1 MSRRV
6 EFFVL
11 CPVSN
16 PDALELQEVYTTS
29 VKSVVDDV
37 IMGDNQSITKCDS
50 LIDYCN
56 FVIKQQLIVDKHFI
70 ELMSKCAVYPEDFLS
85 KVFTV
90 TYKAI
95 CDFDFTEW
103 LDIADVKQLHFLAYG
118 LKELKD
124 EIIKCSEELDIPLDN
139 LIIIMLY
146 DA

>member
-1 MSRRV
+1 MSRRA

-11 CPVSN
+11 DHVSN
-16 PDALELQEVYTTS
+16 PYGLELQEVYMTS

-37 IMGDNQSITKCDS
+37 IMGDNQSVTKCDS
-50 LIDYCN
+50 LIDNCCYDL
-56 FVIKQQLIVDKHFI
+56 KEQLIVDKYFI
-70 ELMSKCAVYPEDFLS
+70 KLMSKCAVYPEEFSS
-85 KVFTV
+85 KLFTL

-118 LKELKD
+118 IKELKD
-124 EIIKCSEELDIPLDN
+124 EIIKCSEELDIHLDD

>member
-16 PDALELQEVYTTS
+16 PDGLELQEVYSTS

-37 IMGDNQSITKCDS
+37 IMGDNQSITKCNS
-50 LIDYCN
+50 LIDYCC
-56 FVIKQQLIVDKHFI
+56 FDIKEQLINEKCFI
-70 ELMSKCAVYPEDFLS
+70 ELMSKCAVYPEEFSS
-85 KVFTV
+85 KVFTM

-118 LKELKD
+118 LKSLKD
-124 EIIKCSEELDIPLDN
+124 EIIKCSEELDIHLDH

>member
-16 PDALELQEVYTTS
+16 PNALELQEVYTTS

-50 LIDYCN
+50 LIDYFN
-56 FVIKQQLIVDKHFI
+56 FNIKEQLIVDKHFI

-90 TYKAI
+90 TYKSI

-118 LKELKD
+118 LKKLKD

>member
-1 MSRRV
+1 MSRRA

-11 CPVSN
+11 YLVPNSN
-16 PDALELQEVYTTS
+16 VLELVEVYTTS

-37 IMGDNQSITKCDS
+37 IMGDNQSVTKCNS
-50 LIDYCN
+50 LIDYCSN
-56 FVIKQQLIVDKHFI
+56 DIKEQLIVDKYFI
-70 ELMSKCAVYPEDFLS
+70 ESMSKYALYPEDFSSEL
-85 KVFTV
+85 FTM

-124 EIIKCSEELDIPLDN
+124 EIIKCSEELDIHLDN
-139 LIIIMLY
+139 LIIIILY